1 MGGEIVME
9 SDIEKLNKIFHCDYH
24 KRMEELK
31 KSTNKLVH
39 YTSASAGLKILQ
51 NKEIWMR
58 RVSCMNDF
66 SEVQHGKDLF
76 IDLWKN
82 TEKDIVQKLTSL
94 FGDNGD
100 VFNEVIGELEKIS
113 AFNIL
118 HSYITC
124 FSEHLES
131 EDKYGRL
138 SMWRGY
144 GKGTGIA
151 LVLKKDIFCSD
162 YDSLGVCTSPVAYL
176 NKDDI
181 KDKFISLVTD
191 LEENKQKIDF
201 KNIQRDDL
209 HDFLIEWLE
218 ILILSI
224 KHPAFCEEKEWRVI
238 SFENAKGIKKDIID
252 LNGMPQPVQK
262 IPLSEKLQT
271 DGDEFS
277 VNEILDHII
286 IGPTQYAIPIYQAL
300 VEELEKLNVENAKG
314 KVIFSDIPYRG

>member
-1 MGGEIVME
+1 ME
-9 SDIEKLNKIFHCDYH
+9 SDIEKLKKIFHCDHH

-51 NKEIWMR
+51 NKEMWMR

-100 VFNEVIGELEKIS
+100 VFNEVMGELEKIS

-151 LVLKKDIFCSD
+151 LVLKKDIFYSE
-162 YDSLGVCTSPVAYL
+162 YDAIDITTSPVAYL

>member
-1 MGGEIVME
+1 ME
-9 SDIEKLNKIFHCDYH
+9 SDIKKLDKIFYCDYH
-24 KRMEELK
+24 KRVEEIK

-82 TEKDIVQKLTSL
+82 TERDIIQKLTSL

-100 VFNEVIGELEKIS
+100 VFNEVMGELEDIS
-113 AFNIL
+113 EFDIL
-118 HSYITC
+118 RSYITC

-151 LVLKKDIFCSD
+151 LVLKKDIFYSE
-162 YDSLGVCTSPVAYL
+162 YDAIDITTSPVAYL

>member
-1 MGGEIVME
+1 ME
-9 SDIEKLNKIFHCDYH
+9 SDIKKLDKIFYCDYH
-24 KRMEELK
+24 KRVEEIK

-82 TEKDIVQKLTSL
+82 TERDIIQKLTSL

-100 VFNEVIGELEKIS
+100 VFNEVMGELEDIS
-113 AFNIL
+113 EFDIL
-118 HSYITC
+118 RSYITC

-151 LVLKKDIFCSD
+151 LVLKKDIFYSE
-162 YDSLGVCTSPVAYL
+162 YDAIDITTSPVAYL

-224 KHPAFCEEKEWRVI
+224 KHPAFCEEKEWRVM

>member
-1 MGGEIVME
+1 ME
-9 SDIEKLNKIFHCDYH
+9 SDVEKLNKIFHCDYH

-238 SFENAKGIKKDIID
+238 SFERAKGIKKDIID
-252 LNGMPQPVQK
+252 LNGMPQPIQK

-271 DGDEFS
+271 DGDGFS

-286 IGPTQYAIPIYQAL
+286 IGPTQYAIPICQAL
-300 VEELEKLNVENAKG
+300 IEELEKLNVKDAEK
-314 KVIFSDIPYRG
+314 KVISSNIPYRG

>member
-1 MGGEIVME
+1 ME

-39 YTSASAGLKILQ
+39 YTSASVGLKILQ

-151 LVLKKDIFCSD
+151 LVLKKIYS
-162 YDSLGVCTSPVAYL
+162 V
-176 NKDDI
+176 
-181 KDKFISLVTD
+181 
-191 LEENKQKIDF
+191 
-201 KNIQRDDL
+201 
-209 HDFLIEWLE
+209 LIM
-218 ILILSI
+218 IL
-224 KHPAFCEEKEWRVI
+224 
-238 SFENAKGIKKDIID
+238 
-252 LNGMPQPVQK
+252 
-262 IPLSEKLQT
+262 
-271 DGDEFS
+271 
-277 VNEILDHII
+277 
-286 IGPTQYAIPIYQAL
+286 
-300 VEELEKLNVENAKG
+300 
-314 KVIFSDIPYRG
+314 

>member
-238 SFENAKGIKKDIID
+238 SFERAKGIKKDIID
-252 LNGMPQPVQK
+252 LNGMP
-262 IPLSEKLQT
+262 
-271 DGDEFS
+271 
-277 VNEILDHII
+277 
-286 IGPTQYAIPIYQAL
+286 
-300 VEELEKLNVENAKG
+300 
-314 KVIFSDIPYRG
+314 

>member
-1 MGGEIVME
+1 ME
-9 SDIEKLNKIFHCDYH
+9 SDIKKLDKIFYCDYH
-24 KRMEELK
+24 KRVEEIK

-51 NKEIWMR
+51 NKEMWMR

-66 SEVQHGKDLF
+66 REVQHGKDLF
-76 IDLWKN
+76 IKLWQNRGEKITSDLRP
-82 TEKDIVQKLTSL
+82 V
-94 FGDNGD
+94 FGDNSTI
-100 VFNEVIGELEKIS
+100 FNEIMKKLDDIS
-113 AFNIL
+113 AFDIL
-118 HSYITC
+118 RSYITC
-124 FSEHLES
+124 FSEHPEN

-151 LVLKKDIFCSD
+151 LVLKKDIFYSE
-162 YDSLGVCTSPVAYL
+162 YDAIDITTSPVAYL
-176 NKDDI
+176 NEADI
-181 KDKFISLVTD
+181 ENKFDSLVEN
-191 LEENKQKIDF
+191 LGRNKQEINF
-201 KNIQRDDL
+201 KNIPRKEIMEL
-209 HDFLIEWLE
+209 LKRWLE
-218 ILILSI
+218 VLILSI

-238 SFENAKGIKKDIID
+238 SFEKAKGIKKDIID

-271 DGDEFS
+271 DGDGFS

>member
-94 FGDNGD
+94 FSDNGD

>member
-151 LVLKKDIFCSD
+151 LVLKKIYS
-162 YDSLGVCTSPVAYL
+162 V
-176 NKDDI
+176 
-181 KDKFISLVTD
+181 
-191 LEENKQKIDF
+191 
-201 KNIQRDDL
+201 
-209 HDFLIEWLE
+209 LIM
-218 ILILSI
+218 IL
-224 KHPAFCEEKEWRVI
+224 
-238 SFENAKGIKKDIID
+238 
-252 LNGMPQPVQK
+252 
-262 IPLSEKLQT
+262 
-271 DGDEFS
+271 
-277 VNEILDHII
+277 
-286 IGPTQYAIPIYQAL
+286 
-300 VEELEKLNVENAKG
+300 
-314 KVIFSDIPYRG
+314 